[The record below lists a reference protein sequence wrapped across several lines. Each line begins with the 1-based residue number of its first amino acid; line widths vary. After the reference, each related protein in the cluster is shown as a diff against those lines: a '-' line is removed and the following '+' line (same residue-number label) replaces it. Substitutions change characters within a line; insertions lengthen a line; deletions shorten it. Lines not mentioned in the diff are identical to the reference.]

1 MAANKKLP
9 GKRNVPRKNKN
20 DSEKPKVETVDD
32 DDDNDDNDDDD
43 KNDVS
48 NESISGSRPK
58 TFEGNC
64 RIFNFLLAFS
74 APQVKM
80 RARCRAANRKVFL
93 PFLSFSPEIAALY
106 EVASVQIRFCLSL
119 FDFFVWSQSKSAER
133 NKS

>member
-20 DSEKPKVETVDD
+20 GSEKPKVETVDD
-32 DDDNDDNDDDD
+32 DDDDDDNDDDD
-43 KNDVS
+43 KDDVS
-48 NESISGSRPK
+48 NEQPFPAADRKLSKETVGFS
-58 TFEGNC
+58 TFC
-64 RIFNFLLAFS
+64 WFS
-74 APQVKM
+74 PQVKM

-106 EVASVQIRFCLSL
+106 EVASVQIRFCLSS
-119 FDFFVWSQSKSAER
+119 FDFFVWSQSRSAER